1 MAAIGS
7 ALEKNPFGA
16 SLSDSSYTAWRG
28 EEVVSALDSGRKVSP
43 LAERVH
49 GEFRSFIMNGEF
61 PCVGAK
67 AAVNGNCY
75 RFGFYPEMNS
85 PAATSGLAHDLWAYV
100 GERASFASSYSTFVA
115 SFAAPHV
122 EDERVWEKMLWA
134 QLQSLHE
141 LDSAH
146 HEWNLK
152 VSGDPNEPGFA
163 FSFAETAFFVVGLHP
178 ASSRLARRFPWA
190 TLVFNLHEQF
200 ERLRE
205 QNQFERMRQ
214 TIRAR
219 DLKLQ
224 GSLNPNL
231 SDFGKKS
238 DARQYSGRAVEENW
252 KCPFHR
258 LMNRKKD

>member
-1 MAAIGS
+1 MTAIGS
-7 ALEKNPFGA
+7 ALEKNPFGGK
-16 SLSDSSYTAWRG
+16 LDDSSYAAWRD
-28 EEVVSALDSGRKVSP
+28 EKIVPAIDAKRKVSP

-49 GEFRSFIMNGEF
+49 GEFRSFITDSDF

-85 PAATSGLAHDLWAYV
+85 PAATVGLAHDLWSYV
-100 GERASFASSYSTFVA
+100 REQANFQSNYSTFVA
-115 SFAAPHV
+115 SFAAPRFT
-122 EDERVWEKMLWA
+122 DERAWEKMLWT

-141 LDSAH
+141 LDNAH
-146 HEWNLK
+146 HEWNRD
-152 VSGDPNEPGFA
+152 VSGDPNEAGFA
-163 FSFAETAFFVVGLHP
+163 FSFAETAFFIVGLHP
-178 ASSRLARRFPWA
+178 ASSRLARRFRWA

-219 DLKLQ
+219 DFKLQ

-238 DARQYSGRAVEENW
+238 DARQYSGRAVEGNW
-252 KCPFHR
+252 KCPFHQ
-258 LMNRKKD
+258 MVKSKTD

>member
-1 MAAIGS
+1 MTGIGS
-7 ALEKNPFGA
+7 ALKKNPFGA
-16 SLSDSSYTAWRG
+16 DLDGSSYTAWRG
-28 EEVVSALDSGRKVSP
+28 EKIVSAFEEEREVSP

-49 GEFRSFIMNGEF
+49 GEFRSFIMNNEF

-75 RFGFYPEMNS
+75 RFGFYDEMNS
-85 PAATSGLAHDLWAYV
+85 PATTDSLAHDLWSYV
-100 GERASFASSYSTFVA
+100 REQANFASKYSTFAA
-115 SFAAPHV
+115 SFAAPRV
-122 EDERVWEKMLWA
+122 MSERDWEKMLWA

-141 LDSAH
+141 IDAGL
-146 HEWNLK
+146 HEWNEK

-178 ASSRLARRFPWA
+178 ASSRLARRFAWA

-205 QNQFERMRQ
+205 ENQFERMRQ
-214 TIRAR
+214 TIRMR
-219 DLKLQ
+219 DLRLQ

-238 DARQYSGRAVEENW
+238 DARQYSGRAVEANW
-252 KCPFHR
+252 KCPFHQM
-258 LMNRKKD
+258 LKDKKD